1 MVNGFVSRP
10 PGRLAGVKITRPPG
24 RPRDR
29 DTKPLTTHIL
39 VTVFFLL
46 REYVNGFQLPRL
58 MDCFLPSFSL
68 GKVESQSISRALE
81 GAWKFTD
88 YLPSNRPLGVRPS
101 PRNRFPGTQGSGRCC
116 KLMKRRPAEL
126 QSLNP
131 VLGQRT
137 SSKDWV

>member
-1 MVNGFVSRP
+1 MAGGPGGIYVEPPIAASRTLRKRCTNNVVVLSLPLTTLFVGKPLVVNGFVSRP

-58 MDCFLPSFSL
+58 MDCFLPSFSF

-81 GAWKFTD
+81 GAWKLTIWYFRWSASD
-88 YLPSNRPLGVRPS
+88 
-101 PRNRFPGTQGSGRCC
+101 
-116 KLMKRRPAEL
+116 
-126 QSLNP
+126 
-131 VLGQRT
+131 
-137 SSKDWV
+137 